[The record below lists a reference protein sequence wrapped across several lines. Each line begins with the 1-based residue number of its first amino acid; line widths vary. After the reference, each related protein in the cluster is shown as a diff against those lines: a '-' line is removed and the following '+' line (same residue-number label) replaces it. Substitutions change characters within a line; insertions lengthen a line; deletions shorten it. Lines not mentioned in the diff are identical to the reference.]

1 MTVQDVTLHRALMLL
16 LFMKPTMPEDQFYAF
31 PQIALVFSPLHVQRK
46 TTGGTDQPRNNESA
60 LCTLHTHLSACML
73 RHGSIGRTN
82 NCPYLTASYMILP
95 CTADP
100 IIPIKGGGGNVLAR
114 LGPLH
119 DLLVAQ

>member
-1 MTVQDVTLHRALMLL
+1 MPSLKLHLCSHRYMFKEKQREARTNQE
-16 LFMKPTMPEDQFYAF
+16 TM
-31 PQIALVFSPLHVQRK
+31 SLH
-46 TTGGTDQPRNNESA
+46 SA
-60 LCTLHTHLSACML
+60 LCTHICRPACCGMDQL
-73 RHGSIGRTN
+73 DVPTT